1 MVLLGEKGLSP
12 KSGKG
17 SLPREGV
24 VCPYK
29 RHYTCDMIKT
39 KDKKFQLRMLVADY
53 KILKTLAAGENVPM
67 STYIVRL
74 IRKDARRIGIP
85 QKDIPGER

>member
-1 MVLLGEKGLSP
+1 
-12 KSGKG
+12 
-17 SLPREGV
+17 
-24 VCPYK
+24 
-29 RHYTCDMIKT
+29 MIKT